1 MEIWKK
7 IDGFENYE
15 VSNLGRVKSL
25 QRWSGTKFYKREQIM
40 KLYQNK
46 KNGYIYVSLSKDN
59 KAKNI
64 RVHILVAKSFIQNP
78 NNYLQVNHIDGDKTN
93 NNVSNLEWCDCSQ
106 NIVDMYKRKGIYE
119 NDEKIINDYM
129 KIKSCKEVAKIYK
142 CSSENI
148 RCVLKRN
155 NIQRN
160 GRWNNERKTKENN

>member
-64 RVHILVAKSFIQNP
+64 RVHILVAKEFLGNP
-78 NNYLQVNHIDGDKTN
+78 NHYSQINHKDGNKEN
-93 NNVSNLEWCDCSQ
+93 NCADNLEWCDSKY
-106 NIVDMYKRKGIYE
+106 NIVDMYKRKGVYDNAE
-119 NDEKIINDYM
+119 NVIKDYL
-129 KIKSCKEVAKIYK
+129 KIKSCKEVSKIYG
-142 CSSENI
+142 CSKETI
-148 RCVLKRN
+148 RSILKRN
-155 NIQRN
+155 NIERN
-160 GRWNNERKTKENN
+160 GR

>member
-7 IDGFENYE
+7 IDEFENYE

-25 QRWSGTKFYKREQIM
+25 QRWSGKKFYKREQIM

-64 RVHILVAKSFIQNP
+64 RVHILVAKAFLDNP
-78 NNYLQVNHIDGDKTN
+78 NNYNQINHIDGNKEN
-93 NNVSNLEWCDCSQ
+93 NNVNNLEWCNASY
-106 NIVDMYKRKGIYE
+106 NMKDMYKRKGVY
-119 NDEKIINDYM
+119 DKDGLIIEDYL
-129 KIKSCKEVAKIYK
+129 KIKSCKEVAEIYK

-155 NIQRN
+155 NIKRD
-160 GRWNNERKTKENN
+160 GRWNNA